1 MAFLSN
7 LNSMFVGKRFLI
19 VDDFQGMRGMLRE
32 MMKSFGAKDID
43 MVANGKEAIT
53 CLEKNKYSAVLCD
66 YNLGAGKNG
75 QQILEEAKS
84 RDLIGLSTA
93 WIIISAEKTSDM
105 VVGAAEHMPDDYI
118 IKPVTEA
125 TLRARIEKVMTKKL
139 DLYDIEK
146 AISMKNY
153 ARAVTLCDEALG
165 LNKANVTDLLR
176 IKTNLL
182 LNMGNYEQAK
192 QVFEKILAMRDIPW
206 ARTGLAKVAFY
217 MDDAATARRLLQEL
231 LRENPAYLEAH
242 DLLAKIY
249 ESQGNLEEAQRVLA
263 RSTALSPNSYLRQR
277 SFGEIAH
284 KRGDLE
290 VAESAYRKSIKLG
303 EHSVLK
309 TPVAHLGLAKLCSAK
324 DNPAEALQILKSV
337 GKEFNDQ
344 ETNFHAKV
352 VEGMVH
358 QNSGDFVAAAKVA
371 KDIAEIVQRD
381 KNSLPAATMIE
392 AAQLL
397 LETGN
402 KEVAESLVQ
411 NLVKNNHENKEL
423 IAQVNEMY
431 SQAGMVDEG
440 QQLVESARK
449 EVVDANN
456 RGVTLAKEGKLDEA
470 ISWLRNARNMLPNN
484 KRILINLANVAVL
497 SMNKNGKNPSL
508 IQEVRECV
516 EKVIKLD
523 PEEKW
528 CAQILNALETLPK
541 GK

>member
-1 MAFLSN
+1 MAMFLNS
-7 LNSMFVGKRFLI
+7 NSMFVGKRFLI

-32 MMKSFGAKDID
+32 MLKSFGAKDID
-43 MVANGKEAIT
+43 MAANGKEAIV

-66 YNLGAGKNG
+66 YNLGIGKNG
-75 QQILEEAKS
+75 QQVLEEAKC
-84 RDLIGLSTA
+84 RDLIGLATA

-105 VVGAAEHMPDDYI
+105 VVGAAEYMPDDYI

-125 TLRARIEKVMTKKL
+125 ALRSRVEKVMTKKVAL
-139 DLYDIEK
+139 HDIEK
-146 AISMKNY
+146 AISTKNF
-153 ARAVTLCDEALG
+153 ARAIALCDEALSAS
-165 LNKANVTDLLR
+165 KANATDLLR

-182 LNMGNYEQAK
+182 LNMGNYDQAR
-192 QVFEKILAMRDIPW
+192 QVFEKILAVRDVPW

-217 MDDAATARRLLQEL
+217 SNDAATAQRLLQEL
-231 LRENPAYLEAH
+231 LKENPAYLEAH

-263 RSTALSPNSYLRQR
+263 RSTALSPNSYIRQR

-290 VAESAYRKSIKLG
+290 AAEHAYRKSIKLG
-303 EHSVLK
+303 EFSVLK

-324 DNPAEALQILKSV
+324 DNPVEALQILKSV

-358 QNSGDFVAAAKVA
+358 RKSGDYVAAGKAAKE
-371 KDIAEIVQRD
+371 IAEIVQRD
-381 KNSLPAATMIE
+381 KNSLPAGTMIE

-411 NLVKNNHENKEL
+411 NIVKNNHENKEL
-423 IAQVNEMY
+423 IAQVNEVY

-440 QQLVESARK
+440 QKLVETARK

-470 ISWLRNARNMLPNN
+470 IEWLRNARNMLPNN

-497 SMNKNGKNPSL
+497 SMNKNGRNDTSV
-508 IQEVRECV
+508 QEVRECV
-516 EKVIKLD
+516 EKVAKLD
-523 PEEKW
+523 PDEKW
-528 CAQILNALETLPK
+528 CAQIQNALDALPK
-541 GK
+541 SK